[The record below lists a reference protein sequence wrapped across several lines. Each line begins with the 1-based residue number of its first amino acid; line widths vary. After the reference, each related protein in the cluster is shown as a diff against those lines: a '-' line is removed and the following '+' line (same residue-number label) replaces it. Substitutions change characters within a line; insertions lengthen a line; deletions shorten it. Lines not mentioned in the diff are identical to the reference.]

1 LEANHVR
8 GMREQRRDGS
18 LRAGLGLMAAT
29 VLPTG
34 LWALASPRSFYD
46 TFPLPGWRW
55 VSTLGPFNEHLV
67 RDYGAMS
74 LALGALLATAAV
86 HLETRLVR
94 AALVTWLVFA
104 VPHLVFHLGQT
115 EHFSPAQ
122 NAAQLVGLG
131 AQVALPVLLLLLT
144 RGRPGR

>member
-1 LEANHVR
+1 MIANDTREVR
-8 GMREQRRDGS
+8 ELRHGGP
-18 LRAGLGLMAAT
+18 LRAGLALLAAT

-34 LWALASPRSFYD
+34 LWALTSPRSFYD
-46 TFPLPGWRW
+46 TFPFPGWRW
-55 VSTLGPFNEHLV
+55 VSKLGPFDEHLT
-67 RDYGAMS
+67 RDYGAMNV
-74 LALGALLATAAV
+74 AQGALLAMAAV

-115 EHFSPAQ
+115 EHFSPSQ